1 MRVDE
6 RKFNDRLAKLYGL
19 IIRDPQRGSLL
30 ISTPTRNSPLIRSY
44 YSY

>member
-6 RKFNDRLAKLYGL
+6 RKSNNRLAKICRL

-30 ISTPTRNSPLIRSY
+30 ISTPIRKSSLIKSY